1 MMANGVVLGIVG
13 IVVLGIL
20 LALFAI
26 GIYNRLVR
34 IRQHMRDSWSGVD
47 VELKRRYDLIPNLV
61 ETVKGYASHE
71 SETLEKVIQAR
82 NVAAANH
89 GTPESQAKDESM
101 LVGALRQL
109 AVVVEQYPD
118 LKANTNFQALQGE
131 LTETEDRI
139 ASARRLYNGNVREM
153 NTAVEVF
160 PSSIVA
166 GMFGFQRAEY
176 FEIEDAAMREAPKVS
191 F

>member
-1 MMANGVVLGIVG
+1 MMANGLVLGIVG

-89 GTPESQAKDESM
+89 GSPESQAKDESM
-101 LVGALRQL
+101 LIGALRQL

-176 FEIEDAAMREAPKVS
+176 FEIEDAAVRSAPQVS

>member
-1 MMANGVVLGIVG
+1 MNGLVIGVVAV
-13 IVVLGIL
+13 VVLGIL

-61 ETVKGYASHE
+61 ETVKGYATHE

-82 NVAAANH
+82 NVAASNH
-89 GTPESQAKDESM
+89 GGPASQAKDESM
-101 LVGALRQL
+101 LIGALRQL

-118 LKANTNFQALQGE
+118 LKANTNFVALQGE

-176 FEIEDAAMREAPKVS
+176 FEIEDAAVRAAPEVS

>member
-1 MMANGVVLGIVG
+1 MGNAVVIVVVG

-20 LALFAI
+20 FALFGV

-34 IRQHMRDSWSGVD
+34 IRQHLRDSWSGVD

-89 GTPESQAKDESM
+89 GSPESQAKDESM

-118 LKANTNFQALQGE
+118 LKANTNFVALQGE

-160 PSSIVA
+160 PSNVVA

-176 FEIEDAAMREAPKVS
+176 FEIEDAAAREAPKVS